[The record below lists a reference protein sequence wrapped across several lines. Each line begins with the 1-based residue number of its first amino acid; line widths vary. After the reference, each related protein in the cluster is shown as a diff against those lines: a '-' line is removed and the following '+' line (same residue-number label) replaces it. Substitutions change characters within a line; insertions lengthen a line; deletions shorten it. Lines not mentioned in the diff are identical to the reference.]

1 MNFFDILGRVAKA
14 ISRSVGNSME
24 NHIIELW
31 NKLKNLDN
39 DRFISFI
46 NSKDTL
52 NTQVYISVLS
62 IYSKSI
68 NSYYDFIYTI
78 GKTKYNKDEI
88 IRGTLRICKSNIIQL
103 SNKREMNE
111 IRQIANKFATEFS

>member
-31 NKLKNLDN
+31 NKLKHLDN

-46 NSKDTL
+46 NSKVTL

-68 NSYYDFIYTI
+68 NS
-78 GKTKYNKDEI
+78 
-88 IRGTLRICKSNIIQL
+88 
-103 SNKREMNE
+103 
-111 IRQIANKFATEFS
+111 